1 MELRLQKE
9 FQPNIG
15 ALVAYIARTGN
26 GCNLSCHVFVKTIC
40 PEFTQ
45 RCIYSLD
52 SVAPRRSCSLLFRFS
67 EKATNSNKTK
77 RTIAPNFYGFLR
89 KPELYVGLLLRA
101 GGFSE
106 LSRA

>member
-45 RCIYSLD
+45 RCIPLIVLHLEKVVHY
-52 SVAPRRSCSLLFRFS
+52 RS
-67 EKATNSNKTK
+67 A
-77 RTIAPNFYGFLR
+77 
-89 KPELYVGLLLRA
+89 
-101 GGFSE
+101 
-106 LSRA
+106 